1 MRVRVSVTRP
11 GRRRAAW
18 LAARGLGLT
27 AALGLALLL
36 PAAGAQAASVTALY
50 LFSTFSTVPNPPGGV
65 VAPFTL
71 TGTGGVQLG
80 LNASAVATSQVGLV
94 GSVSADIDSTV
105 TYQSH
110 SGGIDAGEPGPIG
123 ARVNSEV
130 GRLDDVGFVAEGD
143 DAALNIDF
151 KDDARVVLMIPGG
164 GFTSLLIAEDA
175 GLDPFKLERCPTAAC
190 PSGTRQL
197 LFDGFNRATRDAV
210 LARLDFGGGDSSPID
225 QAYLFLFDGPM
236 SGWLRISET
245 RNLGGT
251 RLEVD
256 FVGGLDPVAAVPEPT
271 TLLLWGTA
279 AAGLGLLS
287 RRRWRRRPP
296 A

>member
-1 MRVRVSVTRP
+1 MRVRVSVARP

-80 LNASAVATSQVGLV
+80 LNASAVATSQVGLA
-94 GSVSADIDSTV
+94 GPVSADIDSTV

-151 KDDARVVLMIPGG
+151 KNDATVILRIPGG

-175 GLDPFKLERCPTAAC
+175 GLDPFKLERCATADC
-190 PSGTRQL
+190 GTRQL

-225 QAYLFLFDGPM
+225 QAYLFLFDGLVR
-236 SGWLRISET
+236 GWLRISET

-256 FVGGLDPVAAVPEPT
+256 FVGGLDPVAPVPEPT

-287 RRRWRRRPP
+287 RRRHRRRPP